1 MSEQQLRAPEQLTSN
16 DDIAELERVF
26 GWMERIDD
34 AYESG
39 SHGPSV
45 SELIVAMKADCDPDV
60 IAAVAE
66 ARRRDARSHLKG
78 QAQ

>member
-1 MSEQQLRAPEQLTSN
+1 MSEQQLRAPEQLTS
-16 DDIAELERVF
+16 DDDMQELERVLA
-26 GWMERIDD
+26 WMGKIDD

-39 SHGPSV
+39 SHGPTV
-45 SELIVAMKADCDPDV
+45 SELIVAMKADCDPEV

-66 ARRRDARSHLKG
+66 ARRRDARSHLTG